1 MSKALRWP
9 WLWLQCGNL
18 EPQTLP
24 GVALWA
30 GPQVES
36 VTSLGL
42 AEKVWECLETPSMVG
57 TKPGGLIGEGR
68 SRMRVY
74 PGGECYWMEV
84 DSGARPHVSHTLG
97 FWNAAMGSLR
107 NGPSLRRSLI
117 GRAFWWHLG
126 NMVSVM
132 QAEGERK
139 KHCIHLTRF

>member
-24 GVALWA
+24 GVALWV

-42 AEKVWECLETPSMVG
+42 AEEVWECLETPSMVG
-57 TKPGGLIGEGR
+57 TKPGGLKGEGR

-74 PGGECYWMEV
+74 PGGECSWMEV
-84 DSGARPHVSHTLG
+84 DSGARPHVSHLG
-97 FWNAAMGSLR
+97 LLECCHGQLEKWPLTEKIFNWKSLLVALGQYGFCNAG
-107 NGPSLRRSLI
+107 
-117 GRAFWWHLG
+117 
-126 NMVSVM
+126 
-132 QAEGERK
+132 
-139 KHCIHLTRF
+139 